1 MTFFRQMYIAHLVR
15 RTIKTVN
22 ALQVRIF
29 QTRNRGCPVSSVGN
43 HQHGTRSKQGGQFR
57 IASSSTCQLDG
68 LATFTRATAIKVRS
82 QTDHRSSSCKTVVQN
97 GKQHRLRSS
106 AGTTVHADACRIYIF
121 TICQHI
127 IQYQQSV
134 HSLNGVRITG
144 MVRFRTY
151 LQSGFSPTIQVIIH
165 TNSPHTR
172 QCSHTLLLV
181 LPVAS
186 LSKMAIGANN
196 KCMFTFGTRCINRT
210 ANIKPRQGLQCKIL
224 HGISIEFP
232 YFRENR
238 LCILHCSFQHIIQSQ
253 TLAHF
258 LSEYLPALF
267 PLIFISI
274 QATKI

>member
-1 MTFFRQMYIAHLVR
+1 
-15 RTIKTVN
+15 
-22 ALQVRIF
+22 
-29 QTRNRGCPVSSVGN
+29 
-43 HQHGTRSKQGGQFR
+43 
-57 IASSSTCQLDG
+57 
-68 LATFTRATAIKVRS
+68 
-82 QTDHRSSSCKTVVQN
+82 
-97 GKQHRLRSS
+97 
-106 AGTTVHADACRIYIF
+106 
-121 TICQHI
+121 
-127 IQYQQSV
+127 
-134 HSLNGVRITG
+134 

-274 QATKI
+274 QATKIWQHFFSINIRAACILVWFQLVHGITLLHEFIIERRKHIGQGFFQWIGTDTEIGIRKDTPYRINIILQADLETGGNVIQHIG